1 MKVHSNEN
9 KTVQCISLSLLMG
22 KESRGSMINK
32 LSVLFKNVLDILIKR
47 IRILA
52 FNLISGYV
60 ETFQLVSEEYLF
72 SSRRGF
78 HDLLL
83 IVYASRKANTI
94 IK

>member
-1 MKVHSNEN
+1 
-9 KTVQCISLSLLMG
+9 
-22 KESRGSMINK
+22 MINK